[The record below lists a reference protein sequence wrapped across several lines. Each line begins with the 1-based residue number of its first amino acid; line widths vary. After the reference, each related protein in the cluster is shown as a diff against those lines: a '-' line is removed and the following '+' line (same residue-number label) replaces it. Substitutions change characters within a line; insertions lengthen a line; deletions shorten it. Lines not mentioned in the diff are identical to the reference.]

1 MSKATNFRRA
11 KLVNF
16 IRDQERL
23 VNETASEL
31 RSLGADPK
39 EYIEVRMTIL
49 NRLKEEFE
57 ITLDEL
63 V

>member
-23 VNETASEL
+23 VNETAAEL

-57 ITLDEL
+57 ITPDEL